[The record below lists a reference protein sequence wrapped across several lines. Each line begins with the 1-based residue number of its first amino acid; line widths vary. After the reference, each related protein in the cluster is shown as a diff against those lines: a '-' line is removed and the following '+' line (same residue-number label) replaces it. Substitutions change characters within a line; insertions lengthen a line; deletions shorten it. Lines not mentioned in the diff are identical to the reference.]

1 MPSAHGRSLQQL
13 QGHSSV
19 LAQRQRSTGPR
30 ILGQLSTKLEAPA
43 VGQRWMEASPCKG
56 IKQVL
61 KHRDLK
67 QKGTRYKREDKLREN
82 QLRGKG
88 VSETQLKTG
97 LKASAPCV
105 GALQALRA
113 PSWLPQ
119 LFAGSGLRFSYR
131 ELISP
136 SALNEIIL
144 SSKSWQKR
152 SINDFSALWFT
163 DTRRGIKLALRLLL
177 CIVSRCKRLCT
188 RG

>member
-97 LKASAPCV
+97 LKAAAPCT
-105 GALQALRA
+105 GALQA

-119 LFAGSGLRFSYR
+119 LFAGSGLRF
-131 ELISP
+131 LTG
-136 SALNEIIL
+136 
-144 SSKSWQKR
+144 SSS
-152 SINDFSALWFT
+152 
-163 DTRRGIKLALRLLL
+163 LLQHL
-177 CIVSRCKRLCT
+177 MR
-188 RG
+188 